1 MCVAL
6 SLGINTSQFKFDSL
20 SSAFNSLYALTLA
33 AQTLAVPPLLV
44 YKLIKMIK
52 PAEKS
57 AVDDGTTNEVL
68 EGGERE
74 SDHEQINN

>member
-1 MCVAL
+1 MAL

-20 SSAFNSLYALTLA
+20 SLAFNNFYALALA

-52 PAEKS
+52 PAENT
-57 AVDDGTTNEVL
+57 AVVDGNTNDVL
-68 EGGERE
+68 EGGEKE
-74 SDHEQINN
+74 SDLDQINN